1 MDGLQPIQG
10 EPSSIAV
17 RAREQHQVLVRT
29 LSFRGV
35 RTIELDADPEM
46 PFGSLVG
53 DLATV
58 FPKGAVL
65 MRPTDLA
72 RRVEVARVERALTNL
87 GVPILGRI
95 AAPGLLDG
103 GDVMLGSD
111 AVYVGVARDRQAAT
125 GIPHRR
131 GGNEFGRRQLA
142 VFAENEGFRTIEV
155 PVASDVPRLRSVAA
169 FVDTDTLLVAPDL
182 VDVAPFG
189 GMQTIEAPLGE
200 EYACG
205 VIALGGRR
213 LIVNLRFRTIV
224 SILRKA
230 KFSIDAIDLWEF
242 GKIGAT
248 PSLLAL
254 ALARK

>member
-1 MDGLQPIQG
+1 
-10 EPSSIAV
+10 
-17 RAREQHQVLVRT
+17 
-29 LSFRGV
+29 
-35 RTIELDADPEM
+35 
-46 PFGSLVG
+46 
-53 DLATV
+53 
-58 FPKGAVL
+58 
-65 MRPTDLA
+65 
-72 RRVEVARVERALTNL
+72 
-87 GVPILGRI
+87 
-95 AAPGLLDG
+95 
-103 GDVMLGSD
+103 
-111 AVYVGVARDRQAAT
+111 
-125 GIPHRR
+125 
-131 GGNEFGRRQLA
+131 
-142 VFAENEGFRTIEV
+142 V